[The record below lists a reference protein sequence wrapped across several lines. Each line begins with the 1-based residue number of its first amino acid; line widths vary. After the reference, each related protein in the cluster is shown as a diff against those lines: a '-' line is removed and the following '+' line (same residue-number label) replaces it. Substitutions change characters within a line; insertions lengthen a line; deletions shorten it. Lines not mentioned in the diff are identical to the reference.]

1 MKMPFSWAKKWRHM
15 APFFLKLVMKSS
27 RSRCFLGFGLVIAA
41 LLVGCQLSPHVAA
54 GAGVPVKSIV
64 SVATVNR
71 FRIDAPMVWG
81 GEVRCD
87 AASVCRLVLVEHEEG
102 KVALHE
108 IKGGTSRILDRQPVA
123 YHPDSAIWLSDSL
136 VAAAV
141 ETSGSIDIFR
151 VDGGRLSRVHQ
162 ANVGFSPRDVIVVN
176 AENGQFKL
184 LATPYNGKEVAW
196 VNWDEG
202 SRQPSVSNK
211 VRWCEA
217 PWHPVRV
224 GKIPGAQGGGVVAAC
239 LDDQKV
245 VAVSDSDLMAPPRVL
260 ASFGAVAR
268 QARPS
273 PSGNWLYVSL
283 ETGARNARINMQTG
297 ELQWIASPLTGSV
310 AVAPLS
316 DELVIWGEDG
326 KLYIQR
332 LDLEGKVQET
342 RWLKSSGFSTG
353 LQLIDLNGDGELDLV
368 VLNSVDAAVDVIYGP
383 LWSRAA
389 ERL

>member
-1 MKMPFSWAKKWRHM
+1 M
-15 APFFLKLVMKSS
+15 
-27 RSRCFLGFGLVIAA
+27 
-41 LLVGCQLSPHVAA
+41 
-54 GAGVPVKSIV
+54 
-64 SVATVNR
+64 
-71 FRIDAPMVWG
+71 
-81 GEVRCD
+81 
-87 AASVCRLVLVEHEEG
+87 
-102 KVALHE
+102 
-108 IKGGTSRILDRQPVA
+108 
-123 YHPDSAIWLSDSL
+123 
-136 VAAAV
+136 
-141 ETSGSIDIFR
+141 
-151 VDGGRLSRVHQ
+151 
-162 ANVGFSPRDVIVVN
+162 
-176 AENGQFKL
+176 
-184 LATPYNGKEVAW
+184 
-196 VNWDEG
+196 
-202 SRQPSVSNK
+202 
-211 VRWCEA
+211 
-217 PWHPVRV
+217 
-224 GKIPGAQGGGVVAAC
+224 VAAC